1 MIAEVV
7 TDDLEATVQLA
18 VGERRETIR
27 AVIDSGFTGSL
38 TLPPTLVVSLDLVW
52 LTRQPG
58 TLADGS
64 TVLFDV
70 YEAVVMWDGS
80 PRKVEV
86 EASETEPLLGMSLL
100 AGHEITMPVVAGGS
114 VTITSLSETQPVG

>member
-1 MIAEVV
+1 MIAGVV

-70 YEAVVMWDGS
+70 YDAVVMWDGS

-100 AGHEITMPVVAGGS
+100 AGHELTMRVVAGGS
-114 VTITSLSETQPVG
+114 VTITSLSEPQPVG